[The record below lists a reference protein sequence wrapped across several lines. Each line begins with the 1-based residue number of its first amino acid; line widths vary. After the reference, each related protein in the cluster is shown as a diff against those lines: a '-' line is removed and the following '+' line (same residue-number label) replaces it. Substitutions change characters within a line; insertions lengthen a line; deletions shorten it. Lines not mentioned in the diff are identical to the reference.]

1 MVTNTYQLIGAV
13 KKMYPVIQF
22 FKDRYFPDGKN
33 FHSDEVLIECKKKGR
48 KIAPF
53 VVPYVNGIAMESQK
67 YSGYKFKPPY
77 IAPKSGITVQDLR
90 DKAFGEDP
98 NSNRSA
104 ESREN
109 ELQAERMDD
118 LRESV
123 LRTFEKMCA
132 EILTT
137 GGCIMRHYAK
147 PEDFGTDK
155 YQEMKLQFYED
166 SFDNEFEL
174 EDDWHTMSVQEKIK
188 VFYGMA
194 RILKKRGIGVTDV
207 VLGADVSTDLFSDIE
222 FLEYFNKKNVE
233 FGTINMEEI
242 PEGVT
247 FNGQINVLG
256 VMLNFFTY
264 DAEYEDLKG
273 ECKEFIPSS
282 TILMLEPAMGT
293 TVYGPVD
300 FVGTDGAVHSY
311 AEKLVPRVRP
321 DDDNNLITVHMYS
334 RPVPYPLDFESW
346 LFCDT
351 SKSGGEFYGLFN
363 DEDLDDEYLDDGD
376 VQNEEPLFNGVSA
389 DQQKSVYKT
398 VEEINSMTKKA
409 DVIAYA
415 ESIGKTGLTDSMN
428 LAELK
433 EAVIIYQDELQA
445 AEDKE

>member
-13 KKMYPVIQF
+13 KKMYPVVQF
-22 FKDRYFPDGKN
+22 FKDRYFPDGRT

-48 KIAPF
+48 QIAPF

-77 IAPKSGITVQDLR
+77 IAPKSVITMQDLR

-123 LRTFEKMCA
+123 LRRFEEMCS

-137 GGCIMRHYAK
+137 GACVMKHYAK
-147 PEDFGTDK
+147 PEDFGTEK
-155 YQEMKLQFYED
+155 YTKMRLQFFENT
-166 SFDNEFEL
+166 FDNKYKL
-174 EDDWHTMSVQEKIK
+174 KKAWSTMTVREKIL
-188 VFYGMA
+188 VFNEMA
-194 RILKKRGIGVTDV
+194 RIMKRRGVKATDM
-207 VLGADVSTDLFSDIE
+207 VLGADVSTDLFSDID
-222 FLEYFNKKNVE
+222 FLDYFDKNNVN
-233 FGTINMEEI
+233 FGKIDMEQL

-247 FNGQINVLG
+247 YNGTINIMG

-264 DAEYEDLKG
+264 DELYEDIDG
-273 ECKEFIPSS
+273 TTKEFIPSG
-282 TILMLEPAMGT
+282 TLLMIAPGMGT

-300 FVGTDGAVHSY
+300 FVGSDGAVHSY

-334 RPVPYPLDFESW
+334 RPVPYPLDFEGW
-346 LFCDT
+346 LVADINEEVT
-351 SKSGGEFYGLFN
+351 SALST
-363 DEDLDDEYLDDGD
+363 DDEEM
-376 VQNEEPLFNGVSA
+376 VQTAALFSGIAGESSMTE
-389 DQQKSVYKT
+389 DFKT
-398 VEEINSMTKKA
+398 VDEINAMTKKA
-409 DVIAYA
+409 DVISYA
-415 ESIGKTGLTDSMN
+415 ESIGLTGLTDTMS
-428 LAELK
+428 LTELK
-433 EAVIIYQDELQA
+433 EAVINYQDELEA
-445 AEDKE
+445 AGQNE